1 MATAGVIEGSGY
13 ILKLYFRD
21 FCDFIFFL
29 TGRQFGK
36 PSDSEL
42 TDSIRVDGDRGLTDL
57 RSCVIVCLKR
67 THTGIRIQG
76 RNEGFEDA
84 KRELICLVE
93 YTNTLLVESNAGFSA
108 LVVVG

>member
-21 FCDFIFFL
+21 FCDFIFL
-29 TGRQFGK
+29 TGRQFGR
-36 PSDSEL
+36 PSDNEL